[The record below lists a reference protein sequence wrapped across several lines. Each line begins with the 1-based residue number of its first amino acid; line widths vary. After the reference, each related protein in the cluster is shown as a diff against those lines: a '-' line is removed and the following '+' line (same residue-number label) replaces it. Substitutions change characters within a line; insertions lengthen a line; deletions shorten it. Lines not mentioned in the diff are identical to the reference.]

1 MRSLL
6 VGYSHVPERPA
17 SRIEEARQLAF
28 TTTQAGRLYY
38 EIHGDGPA
46 VILAHGAEGNTL
58 SWFQQ
63 VPVFAERYRTILY
76 DHRGFGRS
84 TCAPGDLQPS
94 RFGGDLLA
102 VMDAAGVERAAVVA
116 QSMAG
121 WSAIQAALAAP
132 ERITAIVLSATSGG
146 LAAPGGDD
154 DGAGDGDG
162 DGAEP
167 DDRPLAGRL
176 SQLALAPG
184 FPGRRPDLAFLFDQ
198 ISILNPNIELLA
210 SRLGLPENLID
221 PRALNG
227 FSIPT
232 LVMACGHDAF
242 FPPAL
247 LRRAAGMIP
256 GAEITEMEHAGHA
269 PYWEVPE
276 AFNETALSF
285 LTRHWD
291 GVS

>member
-1 MRSLL
+1 M
-6 VGYSHVPERPA
+6 
-17 SRIEEARQLAF
+17 AF
-28 TTTQAGRLYY
+28 VATQTSKIYY
-38 EIHGDGPA
+38 EVHGDGPA
-46 VILAHGAEGNTL
+46 VVLAHGAEGNTL

-63 VPVFAERYRTILY
+63 VPVFAKYYRTILY

-84 TCAPGDLQPS
+84 TCAPDDLQPS

-132 ERITAIVLSATSGG
+132 ERIGAIVLAATSGG
-146 LAAPGGDD
+146 LVAPGGD
-154 DGAGDGDG
+154 GDLG
-162 DGAEP
+162 ER

-184 FPGRRPDLAFLFDQ
+184 FSDRKPELAFLFDQ
-198 ISILNPNIELLA
+198 ISVLNGNIELLA

-221 PRALNG
+221 PQELKSYR
-227 FSIPT
+227 SPT
-232 LVMACGHDAF
+232 LVVSCEHDTF
-242 FPPAL
+242 FPL
-247 LRRAAGMIP
+247 TTLRRVADMIP
-256 GAEITEMEHAGHA
+256 GAENIEMEHAGHA

-276 AFNETALSF
+276 VFNEIVMSF
-285 LTRHWD
+285 LARHSVAASW
-291 GVS
+291 GK

>member
-1 MRSLL
+1 M
-6 VGYSHVPERPA
+6 
-17 SRIEEARQLAF
+17 AF
-28 TTTQAGRLYY
+28 TTTQAAQIYY

-46 VILAHGAEGNTL
+46 VVLAHGAEGNTL

-63 VPVFAERYRTILY
+63 VPVFAKCYRAILY

-84 TCAPGDLQPS
+84 TCTPNALQPS
-94 RFGGDLLA
+94 QFGSDLIA

-132 ERITAIVLSATSGG
+132 ERISAIILVATSGG
-146 LAAPGGDD
+146 FAAPGGD
-154 DGAGDGDG
+154 GNAGDH
-162 DGAEP
+162 

-184 FPGRRPDLAFLFDQ
+184 FSDRKPELAFLFDQ
-198 ISILNPNIELLA
+198 ISILNGNIELLA

-221 PRALNG
+221 PRELKG
-227 FSIPT
+227 YRIPT
-232 LVMACGHDAF
+232 LVMACDHDTF
-242 FPPAL
+242 FSPTT
-247 LRRAAGMIP
+247 LRRVADIIP
-256 GAEITEMEHAGHA
+256 GAEYIKMEHAGHA

-276 AFNETALSF
+276 LFNEVVLSF
-285 LTRHWD
+285 LARHWTAASR
-291 GVS
+291 GR